1 MDNND
6 SETSFSGILE
16 GLTAFYA
23 SLKKVTAEIDAAM
36 PKIVS
41 TLEAVGKM
49 AIWFR
54 VVGKLAEKQIVFTDD
69 LTADLACEWED
80 KEDISIAVEDYYYT
94 LGHIRQLIDRI
105 GKDRAIESHYM
116 FYSEIVECSKR
127 QHYQLACIGMFALL
141 DGVLSDLT
149 DMVSTNYNK
158 RINKIKETVRK
169 NEELTVLDR
178 KLLCVYKGIRAA
190 SNSMFCGVDFKGSE
204 TKLLNRNWLQ
214 HGRTHR
220 TYNRMDFLKALLF
233 LDGILFFAEQGNTT
247 KIQIEEDET

>member
-16 GLTAFYA
+16 GLTVFYD

-69 LTADLACEWED
+69 LTADLAYEWED

-105 GKDRAIESHYM
+105 GKDRAIESYYM
-116 FYSEIVECSKR
+116 FYSEIVE
-127 QHYQLACIGMFALL
+127 
-141 DGVLSDLT
+141 
-149 DMVSTNYNK
+149 
-158 RINKIKETVRK
+158 
-169 NEELTVLDR
+169 
-178 KLLCVYKGIRAA
+178 
-190 SNSMFCGVDFKGSE
+190 
-204 TKLLNRNWLQ
+204 
-214 HGRTHR
+214 
-220 TYNRMDFLKALLF
+220 
-233 LDGILFFAEQGNTT
+233 
-247 KIQIEEDET
+247 